1 MTSFRVI
8 SKGSEATRENENI
21 IFSNNSLKTVSL
33 SFSINDKLEAE
44 VACPETE
51 LPDCLW
57 IVGFVSESNAAGDF
71 TREKFKVI
79 DANTQEFKF
88 KYDAEKHT
96 GWGSK
101 RGTIF
106 FKVCADET
114 GWRLNFGGKREQEL
128 SVSLNGGFVPLY
140 ASGDGNLDPGNIVV
154 KNLADAGDYVI
165 TVVYNASVGF
175 MKLKIEGAVYEWP
188 ELPPLKTGWYY
199 YDIKKSD
206 LGAAETFNIL
216 FNKEDNYGDIEQSAN
231 IEGLSVNTNIYW
243 YDCWQEPDVSGSVL
257 HGVSNPS
264 NREDNPEVTP
274 ADGYIRIYFYSAFS
288 EPGNLNLHYWT
299 DGKPVFAT
307 KWPGARMIEFQ
318 P

>member
-1 MTSFRVI
+1 
-8 SKGSEATRENENI
+8 
-21 IFSNNSLKTVSL
+21 
-33 SFSINDKLEAE
+33 
-44 VACPETE
+44 
-51 LPDCLW
+51 
-57 IVGFVSESNAAGDF
+57 
-71 TREKFKVI
+71 
-79 DANTQEFKF
+79 
-88 KYDAEKHT
+88 
-96 GWGSK
+96 
-101 RGTIF
+101 
-106 FKVCADET
+106 
-114 GWRLNFGGKREQEL
+114 
-128 SVSLNGGFVPLY
+128 
-140 ASGDGNLDPGNIVV
+140 
-154 KNLADAGDYVI
+154 
-165 TVVYNASVGF
+165 